1 MEELYLPI
9 SRFIGIECGVR
20 QIAPESIRKVYLPG
34 IANHL
39 LQMRRI
45 TNFGNTCNSTHIK
58 GLLVGYNRNWTKKHP
73 DADKVKIP
81 FGITLATAARDAL
94 KQQAITL
101 ESLHQHVG
109 VISCLQNTLIIDRLY
124 LCLIFGIFF
133 LLRKGEYLPSP
144 RAKKDRQGNAIGY
157 IFTRDMLSFYTKQD
171 EVIPYDQVNMIA
183 AVSVK
188 LGILFSK
195 ADATGRGRV
204 LIHYRQPD
212 GAPVCLVRALEKWI
226 SLTRDTYRLTV
237 TDIMWHVPGLSP
249 LHSDTVAALMK
260 ATCTLVGLPPD
271 KISAH
276 SLRYGGAT
284 TLAAAGYPE
293 YIIAFYGGWAEGS
306 KAMKRYI
313 CPSNVISR
321 TVSHQMATAE
331 CSLLV
336 QEVVNQLM
344 KQRVPVVDNR
354 AHTRKTEKKS
364 GKGLGKQGRGKS
376 SST

>member
-1 MEELYLPI
+1 
-9 SRFIGIECGVR
+9 
-20 QIAPESIRKVYLPG
+20 
-34 IANHL
+34 
-39 LQMRRI
+39 MRRI

-58 GLLVGYNRNWTKKHP
+58 GLLVGYNRNWTMKHP

-81 FGITLATAARDAL
+81 FGITLATAATDAL

-133 LLRKGEYLPSP
+133 FLRKGEYLPSP
-144 RAKKDRQGNAIGY
+144 KAKKDRQGNAIGY

-204 LIHYRQPD
+204 LFHYRQPE
-212 GAPVCLVRALEKWI
+212 GAPICLVRTLEKWI

-237 TDIMWHVPGLSP
+237 NEIMWHVPGLSP
-249 LHSDTVAALMK
+249 LTSDTVAALMK

-276 SLRYGGAT
+276 
-284 TLAAAGYPE
+284 
-293 YIIAFYGGWAEGS
+293 
-306 KAMKRYI
+306 
-313 CPSNVISR
+313 
-321 TVSHQMATAE
+321 
-331 CSLLV
+331 
-336 QEVVNQLM
+336 
-344 KQRVPVVDNR
+344 
-354 AHTRKTEKKS
+354 
-364 GKGLGKQGRGKS
+364 
-376 SST
+376 